1 MDREEIRFEFE
12 EEAQQGAR
20 LKVVGIGGGGSNA
33 VNTMIA
39 KDIAGVDFAVVNTD
53 AAALAQ
59 SRARIKVQIGSKLT
73 RGLGAGSDPEVGRRA
88 ALEDTDKLIEVI
100 EGADMVFLVAA
111 LGGGT
116 GAGAT
121 PVLASLAK
129 ELDSLTV
136 ALVTKPF
143 TFEGGRR
150 LAQAEAALGELAATV
165 DTVIVA
171 PNDRL
176 LAIVPRGA
184 SVADSL
190 RVADETLSQAVEC
203 ISEIICAPGLI
214 HRDFADVKFTLQG
227 TGYALLGAASAKGK
241 NAAVEAARRALESP
255 LLGDFSVR
263 DARRIL
269 IHISGSNQLGLHD
282 VHEACSAIQQAA
294 GARDAQISFGVSLIN
309 TMKDAVKVTVIAK
322 AGPPGEM
329 RAEPARPV
337 EVYAPPPEPP
347 PVFEPRVEAFRA
359 AAESHAAVCDE
370 EDLETPAFIRQG
382 KVLI

>member
-12 EEAQQGAR
+12 EEARQGAR
-20 LKVVGIGGGGSNA
+20 LKVIGIGGGGSNA

-73 RGLGAGSDPEVGRRA
+73 RGLGAGSDPEIGRRA

-116 GAGAT
+116 GAGAA
-121 PVLASLAK
+121 PVVASLAK

-136 ALVTKPF
+136 ALVSKPF

-150 LAQAEAALGELAATV
+150 MAQAEAALAELAATV

-176 LAIVPRGA
+176 LAIVPRGS

-214 HRDFADVKFTLQG
+214 NRDFADIKFTLQG
-227 TGYALLGAASAKGK
+227 TGYALLGAASGKGK

-255 LLGDFSVR
+255 LFGDFSIR
-263 DARRIL
+263 DSRRIL

-282 VHEACSAIQQAA
+282 VNEACSAIQQAA
-294 GARDAQISFGVSLIN
+294 GAGEAQISFGVSLID

-322 AGPPGEM
+322 AGPP
-329 RAEPARPV
+329 RPAEV
-337 EVYAPPPEPP
+337 GAPPSEPP
-347 PVFEPRVEAFRA
+347 PVFEPRAEPFRA
-359 AAESHAAVCDE
+359 VAETPAVIFDE
-370 EDLETPAFIRQG
+370 EDLETPAFLRQG
-382 KVLI
+382 KVLA